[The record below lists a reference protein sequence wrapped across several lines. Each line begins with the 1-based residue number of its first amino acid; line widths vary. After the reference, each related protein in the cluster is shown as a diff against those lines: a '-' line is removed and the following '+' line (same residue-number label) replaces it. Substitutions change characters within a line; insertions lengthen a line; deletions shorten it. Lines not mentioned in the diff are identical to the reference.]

1 MIIIIIGSVLLGI
14 GTGIITESVFIQN
27 NLDAV
32 NEYVLLLLVFIVG
45 IDLGKNLETWYEL
58 RKMGIKILLAP
69 LVVIA
74 GTLLGAFFIS
84 FFVDTSLTETLA
96 ISSGFGW
103 YSMSAVLLKKL
114 VSTEIGAI
122 AFLANLFRELL
133 AIFLIP
139 FIVKIFGN
147 FSAMAPGGA
156 TSMDTTLP
164 FVSKYAGKEVALI
177 GFISGLTLTFVSPFL
192 ISLLISLNI

>member
-1 MIIIIIGSVLLGI
+1 MIFIIIGAVLLGI
-14 GTGIITESVFIQN
+14 ATGLVTDNPLIHN

-32 NEYVLLLLVFIVG
+32 NEYVLLLLVFVVG
-45 IDLGKNLETWYEL
+45 IDLGKNVETWYKL

-69 LVVIA
+69 LIVVA
-74 GTLLGAFFIS
+74 GTLIGAFAIS

-96 ISSGFGW
+96 ISAGFGW

-114 VSTEIGAI
+114 VSTEVGAI

-139 FIVKIFGN
+139 FIVKFFGK
-147 FSAMAPGGA
+147 FPAMAPGGA

-164 FVSKYAGKEVALI
+164 FVSKYAGKEIALI
-177 GFISGLTLTFVSPFL
+177 GFISGLTLTFISPFL

>member
-14 GTGIITESVFIQN
+14 ITGHLTESIFILN
-27 NLDAV
+27 NLDGI
-32 NEYVLLLLVFIVG
+32 NEYVLLLLVFVVG
-45 IDLGKNLETWYEL
+45 IDLGKNVETWYKL

-69 LVVIA
+69 LIVIV
-74 GTLLGAFFIS
+74 GTFAGAFVVS
-84 FFVDTSLTETLA
+84 FFVGTSLQETLA
-96 ISSGFGW
+96 ISAGFGW

-147 FSAMAPGGA
+147 FPAMAPGGA

-164 FVSKYAGKEVALI
+164 FVSKYAGKEIALI

-192 ISLLISLNI
+192 IYLLISLNI

>member
-1 MIIIIIGSVLLGI
+1 MILIIIGAVLLGI
-14 GTGIITESVFIQN
+14 ATGLVTDNPLIHN

-32 NEYVLLLLVFIVG
+32 NEYVLLLLVFVVG
-45 IDLGKNLETWYEL
+45 IDLGKNVETWYKL

-69 LVVIA
+69 LIVVA
-74 GTLLGAFFIS
+74 GTLIGAFAIS
-84 FFVDTSLTETLA
+84 FFVETSLTETLA
-96 ISSGFGW
+96 ISAGFGW

-139 FIVKIFGN
+139 FVVKFFGK
-147 FSAMAPGGA
+147 FPAMAPGGA

-164 FVSKYAGKEVALI
+164 FVSKYAGKEIALI
-177 GFISGLTLTFVSPFL
+177 GFISGLTLTFISPFL